1 MIMWRRNAGQKAG
14 GRAEALAPLVCAF
27 AVLAF
32 AACLASASSSS
43 FWEMSSFS
51 DFIAG
56 KLDGVALS
64 RDGRLTTAPQLDTV
78 FNSGQPVIW
87 SVVPDPAATG
97 AVYAATGHG

>member
-1 MIMWRRNAGQKAG
+1 
-14 GRAEALAPLVCAF
+14 
-27 AVLAF
+27 
-32 AACLASASSSS
+32 
-43 FWEMSSFS
+43 MSSFS

-87 SVVPDPAATG
+87 SVIQGPAG
-97 AVYAATGHG
+97 VIYASTGHRGRVYSIDSKGTATAIWTLRIVPESFRHCR